1 MERYEI
7 AVIGTGPAGLE
18 AAITARI
25 RNKKTILFG
34 SRRVTAKAQKAHTVQ
49 NYLGLPDVS
58 GGELAAAFERHL
70 DAMNIAVTEDTIH
83 LAFAAGEC
91 FMLQGN
97 GTEYEADTVIL
108 ATGVNAARLYPGE
121 EEFLGRGVSYCATCD
136 AMLYRGKT
144 VAVIGFS
151 AREEAEAAFLAEVAG
166 KVYYLPMY
174 TGKVQIQSDAG
185 EGVGDEGVSG
195 KGVSGKGVPG
205 RTGKIEVIRETPS
218 AIEGTM
224 KVNHLVTDRG
234 RYEVDGVF
242 ILRESV
248 SPSHLV
254 PGLLLEDNH
263 IKTDRRMRTNIPG
276 CFACGDA
283 AGPPYQYI
291 KAAGEGNVAAL
302 SAVSYLADRR

>member
-34 SRRVTAKAQKAHTVQ
+34 SRKVTAKAQKAHTVQ

-121 EEFLGRGVSYCATCD
+121 EELLGRGVSYCATCD

-151 AREEAEAAFLAEVAG
+151 AREESEAAFLAEVAG

-174 TGKVQIQSDAG
+174 MGKVQIQSDAG
-185 EGVGDEGVSG
+185 TGVSG
-195 KGVSGKGVPG
+195 KGGDGKGVNG
-205 RTGKIEVIRETPS
+205 RIEVIRETPS

-224 KVNHLVTDRG
+224 KVNYLVTDHG

-263 IKTDRRMRTNIPG
+263 IKTDRQMRTNIPG

>member
-34 SRRVTAKAQKAHTVQ
+34 SRKVTAKAQKAHTVQ

-121 EEFLGRGVSYCATCD
+121 EELLGRGVSYCATCD

-151 AREEAEAAFLAEVAG
+151 AREESEAAFLAEVAG

-185 EGVGDEGVSG
+185 TGVSG
-195 KGVSGKGVPG
+195 KGGDGKGVNG
-205 RTGKIEVIRETPS
+205 RIEVIRETPF

-224 KVNHLVTDRG
+224 KVNYLVTDHG

-263 IKTDRRMRTNIPG
+263 IKTDRQMRTNIPG
-276 CFACGDA
+276 CFVCGDA

>member
-34 SRRVTAKAQKAHTVQ
+34 SRKVTAKAQKAHTVQ

-58 GGELAAAFERHL
+58 GGELATAFERHL

-121 EEFLGRGVSYCATCD
+121 EELLGRGVSYCATCD

-151 AREEAEAAFLAEVAG
+151 AREESEAAFLAEVAG

-185 EGVGDEGVSG
+185 TGVSG
-195 KGVSGKGVPG
+195 KGGDGKGVNG
-205 RTGKIEVIRETPS
+205 RIEVIRETPS

-224 KVNHLVTDRG
+224 KVNYLVTDHG

-263 IKTDRRMRTNIPG
+263 IKTDRQMRTNIPG